1 MQGNTDVA
9 TEVFS
14 VSKKRNTQECSLFF
28 SFFLFFFQ
36 KRDGAVKV
44 NSYNAICS
52 NIVDLEIAKLN
63 EVRQKKINVMILLTC
78 GI

>member
-1 MQGNTDVA
+1 MA

-28 SFFLFFFQ
+28 FSFFFFFFQ
-36 KRDGAVKV
+36 KRDGAVKG